1 MYVKYRKP
9 IISMEDRHILIEL
22 DGQFTDDEIKHKLNH
37 AYLNHKAPHEDDD
50 IKKYIRDI
58 VIGKH
63 NSTYIMNNG
72 IPDPLA
78 SESIFY
84 PNELNHDNVYHDFIV
99 VVGNACGSAM
109 AEGYD
114 NNGTCTSNTASGVY
128 TGGATGGATY
138 TYSGNTFTI
147 SSLSSSISTYGYDNG
162 VALLWELLYSGN
174 SITSFKPTWGTAP
187 SGTLVVGPSN
197 PGLFPYGGIRYTY
210 ALYPTN
216 NNPLTLTTYHYWTP
230 PSSNPSWN
238 FSYVYFVLYE
248 SAGSN
253 LCVTYSSGSS
263 CCGGANGVVLYPIF
277 YSQGNYSFS
286 ANTYY
291 ISMWQF
297 TYT

>member
-1 MYVKYRKP
+1 MVMHLKYRKP
-9 IISMEDRHILIEL
+9 IISMEDRHVLIEL

-58 VIGKH
+58 VISKH
-63 NSTYIMNNG
+63 NSVYIMNNG

-84 PNELNHDNVYHDFIV
+84 PNILNGDNIYHDFILVANGYCDTAV
-99 VVGNACGSAM
+99 VP
-109 AEGYD
+109 GYD
-114 NNGTCTSNTASGVY
+114 NNGTCTSNTASDVY
-128 TGGATGGATY
+128 GSGY
-138 TYSGNTFTI
+138 TFTVSGNTITI
-147 SSLSSSISTYGYDNG
+147 SGVSPSISTYGYDNG
-162 VALLWELLYSGN
+162 VALLWELLYSEN
-174 SITSFKPTWGTAP
+174 SIASFQSTLGAAP

-197 PGLFPYGGIRYTY
+197 PGIFPYGGIRYSY

-216 NNPLTLTTYHYWTP
+216 NNPLTLTTYHYWSP

-248 SAGSN
+248 TTGLN
-253 LCVTYSSGSS
+253 LSITYSSGSTCS
-263 CCGGANGVVLYPIF
+263 GGGSGVVLLPIF
-277 YSQGNYSFS
+277 YSQGNYSFN